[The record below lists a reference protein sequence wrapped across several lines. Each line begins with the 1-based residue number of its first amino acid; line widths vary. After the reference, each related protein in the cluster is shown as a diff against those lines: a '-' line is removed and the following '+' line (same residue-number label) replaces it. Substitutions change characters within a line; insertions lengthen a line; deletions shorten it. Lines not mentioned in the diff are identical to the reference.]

1 MAPGPGVPAPAL
13 ALAAGASPSRL
24 SERSSADSQTPLGYA
39 TTRVLDRLLASCGVL
54 SGASLE
60 FAAADDVPQAGV
72 LCALPALLTEGLL
85 RHTRAFYALAPG
97 FYPLE
102 SIFLWLALLAL
113 VRCRSLEQTRY
124 QAPGEWGRMLGLDRL
139 PEVKTLRAKIAA
151 LCAHEGRAAQ
161 WQSCLAKEWIEAAA
175 DPAEAASV
183 GLFYVDGHVRVYH
196 GSLTPLPRRYVS
208 RERLCLRGTTD
219 YWVNGL
225 DGAPFFVV
233 TQPVNS
239 GLIAALRGQVIPQLL
254 AATASPT
261 TALAAA
267 DAPVAAG
274 SSVALA
280 ADTPP
285 RFTLVF
291 DREGYSP
298 ELFTELKTEGIAIL
312 TYHKF
317 PAAAWPETEF
327 SAHTV
332 RLPTG
337 EVVTRELAE
346 RGTRMSNQHWVREVR
361 VRHAD
366 SHQTSILTTHPQL
379 DLPAVATRMAARW
392 SQENFFKYMLENFGL
407 DRIIEHGTTP
417 LPDTTEV
424 INPAHRRL
432 EADLRRHRAILLRQR
447 AQLGAL
453 ALPAAPTEKENAAYL
468 TRGGE
473 LREMIAAET
482 ARLEA
487 RKAQR
492 VDTPKKITLKELPEH
507 ERFAQLCPESKHFI
521 DTIKMIAYRA
531 ESALAGEVRE
541 TLARTDDARALL
553 RRLFMTPAN
562 LRPDY
567 AEKTLTVELHRCGSA
582 LQDATIAQLCETLTA
597 TETTFPTTNLRLIY
611 RQVVSP

>member
-1 MAPGPGVPAPAL
+1 M

-24 SERSSADSQTPLGYA
+24 SERSCADSQTPLGYA
-39 TTRVLDRLLASCGVL
+39 TTRVLDRMLAACGVL
-54 SGASLE
+54 PGAKLE
-60 FAAADDVPQAGV
+60 FAATDDVPQAGV

-85 RHTRAFYALAPG
+85 RHTRTFYALAPG

-102 SIFLWLALLAL
+102 AIFLYLALLAL

-139 PEVKTLRAKIAA
+139 PEVKTLRTKIAA
-151 LCAHEGRAAQ
+151 LCATDGRAAQ
-161 WQSCLAKEWIEAAA
+161 WQSCLAKEWIEAAV
-175 DPAEAASV
+175 DPADAASV

-239 GLIAALRGQVIPQLL
+239 GLISALRGQVIPQLL

-327 SAHTV
+327 SAHAV

-337 EVVTRELAE
+337 EVVIRELAE
-346 RGTRMSNQHWVREVR
+346 RGTRLSNHHWVREVR

-366 SHQTSILTTHPQL
+366 AHQTSILTTHPQL
-379 DLPAVATRMAARW
+379 DLPAIATRMAARW

-407 DRIIEHGTTP
+407 DRIIEHGTTS
-417 LPDTTEV
+417 LPDTTLV

-611 RQVVSP
+611 RQVVSA

>member
-1 MAPGPGVPAPAL
+1 MAPGPDVTTL
-13 ALAAGASPSRL
+13 ALAARASPSRL
-24 SERSSADSQTPLGYA
+24 SARSYTDSEAPLGYA
-39 TTRVLDRLLASCGVL
+39 TTRVLDRMLASCGVL

-85 RHTRAFYALAPG
+85 RHTRTFYTLAPG

-102 SIFLWLALLAL
+102 AIFLYLALLAL

-151 LCAHEGRAAQ
+151 LCATEGRATQ

-175 DPAEAASV
+175 DPADAASV

-254 AATASPT
+254 AATASRAA
-261 TALAAA
+261 ALATPV
-267 DAPVAAG
+267 APV
-274 SSVALA
+274 SLA

-317 PAAAWPETEF
+317 PGVAWPESEF
-327 SAHTV
+327 SAHVV

-337 EVVTRELAE
+337 EVITRELAE
-346 RGTRMSNQHWVREVR
+346 RGTRLSNQLWLREVR

-366 SHQTSILTTHPQL
+366 GHQISILTTHLQL
-379 DLPAVATRMAARW
+379 DLPAIATRMAARW

-407 DRIIEHGTTP
+407 DRIIEHGTAT
-417 LPDTTEV
+417 LPDATLV

-432 EADLRRHRAILLRQR
+432 EADLRRHRAILLRQH
-447 AQLGAL
+447 ALLGAL
-453 ALPAAPTEKENAAYL
+453 ALPAAPTEKENTTYL

-473 LREMIAAET
+473 LRETIAAET

-541 TLARTDDARALL
+541 TLTRTDDARALL
-553 RRLFMTPAN
+553 RRLFVTPAN
-562 LRPDY
+562 LRPDH

-582 LQDATIAQLCETLTA
+582 LQDAAIAKLCETLTA
-597 TETTFPTTNLRLIY
+597 TETTFPTTNLRLVY

>member
-1 MAPGPGVPAPAL
+1 VAPGPDGTTRAL
-13 ALAAGASPSRL
+13 AVGASPSRL
-24 SERSSADSQTPLGYA
+24 SERSLTDSQAPLGYA
-39 TTRVLDRLLASCGVL
+39 TTRVLDRMLASCGVL

-85 RHTRAFYALAPG
+85 RHTRTFYTLAPG

-102 SIFLWLALLAL
+102 AIFLYLALLAL

-124 QAPGEWGRMLGLDRL
+124 QAPGEWGRLLGLDRL
-139 PEVKTLRAKIAA
+139 PEVKTLRAKIAT
-151 LCAHEGRAAQ
+151 LCATEGRAAQ
-161 WQSCLAKEWIEAAA
+161 WQSCLAQEWIEAAA
-175 DPAEAASV
+175 DPTDATSV

-233 TQPVNS
+233 TQPVNA
-239 GLIAALRGQVIPQLL
+239 GLIAALRDQIIPQLL
-254 AATASPT
+254 AVTASPT
-261 TALAAA
+261 TALAAPA
-267 DAPVAAG
+267 TSLAPATAA
-274 SSVALA
+274 ALT

-298 ELFTELKTEGIAIL
+298 ELFTDLKTEGIAIL

-317 PAAAWPETEF
+317 PGVAWPESEF
-327 SAHTV
+327 SAHAV

-337 EVVTRELAE
+337 EVITRELAE
-346 RGTRMSNQHWVREVR
+346 RGTRLSNQLWVREVR

-366 SHQTSILTTHPQL
+366 AHQTSILTTHPQL
-379 DLPAVATRMAARW
+379 DLPTVATRMAARW
-392 SQENFFKYMLENFGL
+392 SQENYFKYMLENFGL
-407 DRIIEHGTTP
+407 DRIIEHGTAA
-417 LPDTTEV
+417 LPDATLV

-432 EADLRRHRAILLRQR
+432 EADLRRHRAILLRYR

-453 ALPAAPTEKENAAYL
+453 ALPAAPTEKENATYL

-473 LREMIAAET
+473 LRETIAAET

-492 VDTPKKITLKELPEH
+492 VDTPKKITLKELPAH

-553 RRLFMTPAN
+553 RRLFVTPAN
-562 LRPDY
+562 LRPDH
-567 AEKTLTVELHRCGSA
+567 AAKTLTVELHRCGSA

>member
-1 MAPGPGVPAPAL
+1 M

-24 SERSSADSQTPLGYA
+24 SERSCADSQTPLGYA
-39 TTRVLDRLLASCGVL
+39 TTRVLDRMLAACGVL
-54 SGASLE
+54 PGAKLE
-60 FAAADDVPQAGV
+60 FAATDDVPQAGV

-85 RHTRAFYALAPG
+85 RHTRTFYALAPG

-102 SIFLWLALLAL
+102 AIFLYLALLAL

-139 PEVKTLRAKIAA
+139 PEVKTLRTKIAA
-151 LCAHEGRAAQ
+151 LCATDGRAAQ
-161 WQSCLAKEWIEAAA
+161 WQSCLAKEWIEAAV
-175 DPAEAASV
+175 DPADAASV

-239 GLIAALRGQVIPQLL
+239 GLISALRGQVIPQLL

-327 SAHTV
+327 SAHAV

-337 EVVTRELAE
+337 EVVIRELAE
-346 RGTRMSNQHWVREVR
+346 RGTRLSNHHWVREVR

-366 SHQTSILTTHPQL
+366 AHQTSILTTHPQL
-379 DLPAVATRMAARW
+379 DLPAIATRMAARW

-407 DRIIEHGTTP
+407 DRIIEHGTTS
-417 LPDTTEV
+417 LPDTTLV

-597 TETTFPTTNLRLIY
+597 TETTFPTTDLRLIY
-611 RQVVSP
+611 RQVVSA

>member
-1 MAPGPGVPAPAL
+1 MPCVTAL
-13 ALAAGASPSRL
+13 AVAAGASPSRL
-24 SERSSADSQTPLGYA
+24 SERSGADSQAPLGYA
-39 TTRVLDRLLASCGVL
+39 TTRVLDRMLASCGVL

-85 RHTRAFYALAPG
+85 RHTRTFYALAPG

-102 SIFLWLALLAL
+102 AIFLYLALLAL

-151 LCAHEGRAAQ
+151 LCASEGRATQ
-161 WQSCLAKEWIEAAA
+161 WQSCLAREWIEAAA
-175 DPAEAASV
+175 DPADAASV

-254 AATASPT
+254 AATAST
-261 TALAAA
+261 TAALAT
-267 DAPVAAG
+267 PVAPA
-274 SSVALA
+274 SLA

-285 RFTLVF
+285 RCTLVF

-317 PAAAWPETEF
+317 PGAAWPESEF
-327 SAHTV
+327 SAHAV

-346 RGTRMSNQHWVREVR
+346 RGTRLSNHHWVREVR

-366 SHQTSILTTHPQL
+366 AHQTSILTTHPQL

-407 DRIIEHGTTP
+407 DRIIEHGTAP
-417 LPDTTEV
+417 LPDATLV

-453 ALPAAPTEKENAAYL
+453 TLPATPTEKENAAYL

-473 LREMIAAET
+473 LRETIATET

-541 TLARTDDARALL
+541 TLARSDDARALL
-553 RRLFMTPAN
+553 RRLFVTPAN

-582 LQDATIAQLCETLTA
+582 LQDAAIAQLCETLTA

>member
-1 MAPGPGVPAPAL
+1 MSAL
-13 ALAAGASPSRL
+13 ALAASSSPSRL

-54 SGASLE
+54 SGAALE
-60 FAAADDVPQAGV
+60 FAPADDVPQAGV

-85 RHTRAFYALAPG
+85 RHTRTFYALAPG

-102 SIFLWLALLAL
+102 AIFLYLALLAL

-151 LCAHEGRAAQ
+151 LCASEGRAAQ

-175 DPAEAASV
+175 DPADSASV

-196 GSLTPLPRRYVS
+196 GSLTALPRRYVS

-219 YWVNGL
+219 YWINGL

-254 AATASPT
+254 AATAGS
-261 TALAAA
+261 AAA
-267 DAPVAAG
+267 QG
-274 SSVALA
+274 ALA
-280 ADTPP
+280 ADTSP
-285 RFTLVF
+285 RCTLVF

-298 ELFTELKTEGIAIL
+298 ELFTELKTEHIAIL

-317 PAAAWPETEF
+317 PGAAWPESEF
-327 SAHTV
+327 CAHAV
-332 RLPTG
+332 RLPSG

-346 RGTRMSNQHWVREVR
+346 RGTRLSNNHWVREVR

-366 SHQTSILTTHPQL
+366 ARQTSILTTHPKL
-379 DLPAVATRMAARW
+379 DLPTVATRMAARW

-407 DRIIEHGTTP
+407 DRIIKHGTTA
-417 LPDTTEV
+417 LPDATVV

-432 EADLRRHRAILLRQR
+432 EVDLRRHRAILLRQR

-453 ALPAAPTEKENAAYL
+453 TLTTTPTEKENAAYL
-468 TRGGE
+468 MRGGE
-473 LREMIAAET
+473 LREAIAAET

-492 VDTPKKITLKELPEH
+492 ADTPKKITLKELPEQ
-507 ERFAQLCPESKHFI
+507 ERFGQLCPESKHFI

-541 TLARTDDARALL
+541 TLARSDDARALL
-553 RRLFMTPAN
+553 RRVFVTPAN

>member
-1 MAPGPGVPAPAL
+1 
-13 ALAAGASPSRL
+13 
-24 SERSSADSQTPLGYA
+24 
-39 TTRVLDRLLASCGVL
+39 
-54 SGASLE
+54 
-60 FAAADDVPQAGV
+60 
-72 LCALPALLTEGLL
+72 LLTEGLL
-85 RHTRAFYALAPG
+85 RHSRTFYALSPG

-102 SIFLWLALLAL
+102 AIFLYLALLAL

-124 QAPGEWGRMLGLDRL
+124 QAPGEWGRLLGLDRL

-151 LCAHEGRAAQ
+151 LCASEGRAAQ
-161 WQSCLAKEWIEAAA
+161 WQSCLAQEWIAAAA
-175 DPAEAASV
+175 DPADAPGF

-196 GSLTPLPRRYVS
+196 GALTPLPRRYVS
-208 RERLCLRGTTD
+208 RQRLCLRGTTD

-225 DGAPFFVV
+225 GGIPFFVV

-239 GLIAALRGQVIPQLL
+239 GLIAALREQVIPQLL
-254 AATASPT
+254 AATRSTGPAERASAGLTAPNALT
-261 TALAAA
+261 TPSAATPIRALT
-267 DAPVAAG
+267 AP
-274 SSVALA
+274 
-280 ADTPP
+280 
-285 RFTLVF
+285 RCTLVF

-298 ELFTELKTEGIAIL
+298 ELFAELKTQGIAIL

-317 PAAAWPETEF
+317 PDEAWPVTEF
-327 SAHTV
+327 SAHSV
-332 RLPTG
+332 RLHTG

-346 RGTRMSNQHWVREVR
+346 RGTRLKNDLWVREVR
-361 VRHAD
+361 GRGAD
-366 SHQTSILTTHPQL
+366 GHQTSILTTNQQL
-379 DLPAVATRMAARW
+379 DLPDVAARIAARW
-392 SQENFFKYMLENFGL
+392 CQENYLKYMIENFGL
-407 DRIIEHGTTP
+407 DRIIEHGTAA
-417 LPDTTEV
+417 LPDATV
-424 INPAHRRL
+424 VVNPAHRRL
-432 EADLRRHRAILLRQR
+432 EADLRRHRAIILRHQAR
-447 AQLGAL
+447 LGAL
-453 ALPAAPTEKENAAYL
+453 TLPIEATAEENAAHL

-553 RRLFMTPAN
+553 RRLFVTPAN

-567 AEKTLTVELHRCGSA
+567 AAQTLTVELHRCGSP
-582 LQDATIAQLCETLTA
+582 LQDAAIAQLCATLTD

>member
-1 MAPGPGVPAPAL
+1 M

-24 SERSSADSQTPLGYA
+24 SERSCADSQTPLGYA
-39 TTRVLDRLLASCGVL
+39 TTRVLDRMLAACGVL
-54 SGASLE
+54 PGAKLE
-60 FAAADDVPQAGV
+60 FAATDDVPQAGV

-85 RHTRAFYALAPG
+85 RHTRTFYALAPG

-102 SIFLWLALLAL
+102 AIFLYLALLAL

-139 PEVKTLRAKIAA
+139 PEVKTLRTKIAA
-151 LCAHEGRAAQ
+151 LCATDGRAAQ
-161 WQSCLAKEWIEAAA
+161 WQSCLAKEWIEAAV
-175 DPAEAASV
+175 DPADAASV

-239 GLIAALRGQVIPQLL
+239 GLISALRGQVIPQLL

-327 SAHTV
+327 SAHAV

-337 EVVTRELAE
+337 EVVIRELAE
-346 RGTRMSNQHWVREVR
+346 RGTRLSNHHWVREVR

-366 SHQTSILTTHPQL
+366 AHQTSILTTHPQL
-379 DLPAVATRMAARW
+379 DLPAIATRMAARW

-407 DRIIEHGTTP
+407 DRIIEHGTTS
-417 LPDTTEV
+417 LPDTTLV

-597 TETTFPTTNLRLIY
+597 TETTFPTTDLRLI
-611 RQVVSP
+611 

>member
-1 MAPGPGVPAPAL
+1 MAPVPGVTAL
-13 ALAAGASPSRL
+13 ALATGASASRL
-24 SERSSADSQTPLGYA
+24 SERSSADSQAPLGYA
-39 TTRVLDRLLASCGVL
+39 TTRVLDRMLASCGVL
-54 SGASLE
+54 PSAALE

-85 RHTRAFYALAPG
+85 RHTRTFYALAPG

-102 SIFLWLALLAL
+102 AIFLYLALLAL

-151 LCAHEGRAAQ
+151 LCAGEGRATQ
-161 WQSCLAKEWIEAAA
+161 WQSCLAKEWIEGAA
-175 DPAEAASV
+175 DPADAASV

-254 AATASPT
+254 ALTAGT
-261 TALAAA
+261 LAAPG
-267 DAPVAAG
+267 AP
-274 SSVALA
+274 A
-280 ADTPP
+280 ADTLP

-317 PAAAWPETEF
+317 PEAAWPETEF
-327 SAHTV
+327 SAHAV
-332 RLPTG
+332 RLTTG

-346 RGTRMSNQHWVREVR
+346 RGTRLSNHHWVREVR

-366 SHQTSILTTHPQL
+366 AHQTSILTTHPQL
-379 DLPAVATRMAARW
+379 DLPAIAIRMAARW
-392 SQENFFKYMLENFGL
+392 SQENFFKYMLEHFGL
-407 DRIIEHGTTP
+407 DRIIEHGTAA
-417 LPDTTEV
+417 LPDATLV

-432 EADLRRHRAILLRQR
+432 EADLRRHRAILLRLR

-453 ALPAAPTEKENAAYL
+453 ALPAAPTEKDNAAYL

-473 LREMIAAET
+473 LREQITAET
-482 ARLEA
+482 TRLDA

-553 RRLFMTPAN
+553 RRLFVTPAN

-567 AEKTLTVELHRCGSA
+567 AENTLTVELHRCGCA
-582 LQDATIAQLCETLTA
+582 LQDATIAKLCETLTA

>member
-1 MAPGPGVPAPAL
+1 MARAV
-13 ALAAGASPSRL
+13 AASASASRL
-24 SERSSADSQTPLGYA
+24 SARSCTDSEAPLGYA
-39 TTRVLDRLLASCGVL
+39 TTRVLDRMLAAGGVL
-54 SGASLE
+54 SEAALE

-85 RHTRAFYALAPG
+85 RHTRTFYALAPG

-102 SIFLWLALLAL
+102 AIFLYLALLAL

-151 LCAHEGRAAQ
+151 LCASEGRATQ
-161 WQSCLAKEWIEAAA
+161 WQSCLAREWVEAAA
-175 DPAEAASV
+175 DPADAASV

-254 AATASPT
+254 AATAGPSA
-261 TALAAA
+261 ALS
-267 DAPVAAG
+267 AP
-274 SSVALA
+274 VALA
-280 ADTPP
+280 ADPPP
-285 RFTLVF
+285 RCTLVF

-317 PAAAWPETEF
+317 PGVAWPETEF
-327 SAHTV
+327 SAHAV

-346 RGTRMSNQHWVREVR
+346 RGTRLSNQHWVREVR
-361 VRHAD
+361 VRHPDA
-366 SHQTSILTTHPQL
+366 HQTSILTTHPQL

-407 DRIIEHGTTP
+407 DRIIEHGTAA
-417 LPDTTEV
+417 LPDATLV

-473 LREMIAAET
+473 LRETIAAET

-492 VDTPKKITLKELPEH
+492 VDTPKKITLKELPAH

-553 RRLFMTPAN
+553 RRLFVTPAN

-582 LQDATIAQLCETLTA
+582 LQDAAIAQLCETLTA

>member
-1 MAPGPGVPAPAL
+1 MTAHTG
-13 ALAAGASPSRL
+13 GANLSASRL
-24 SERSSADSQTPLGYA
+24 SERSWTDSQAPLGYG
-39 TTRVLDRLLASCGVL
+39 TTRVLDRMLAACGCL
-54 SGASLE
+54 TGANLQ
-60 FAAADDVPQAGV
+60 FAPADDVPQAGV

-85 RHTRAFYALAPG
+85 RHTRTFYALSPG

-102 SIFLWLALLAL
+102 AIFLYLALLAL

-139 PEVKTLRAKIAA
+139 PEVKTLRAKIAM
-151 LCAHEGRAAQ
+151 LCATQGRAAQ
-161 WQSCLAKEWIEAAA
+161 WQSCLAKEWIEAAPPASPA
-175 DPAEAASV
+175 DPSPPANPANNADQSSTAKAASL

-196 GSLTPLPRRYVS
+196 GCLTPLPRRYVS

-225 DGAPFFVV
+225 GGEPFFVV
-233 TQPVNS
+233 TQPVNT
-239 GLIAALRGQVIPQLL
+239 GLIAALREQVIPQLL
-254 AATASPT
+254 AATASSGS
-261 TALAAA
+261 TATPAS
-267 DAPVAAG
+267 DA
-274 SSVALA
+274 
-280 ADTPP
+280 TP
-285 RFTLVF
+285 RCTLVF

-298 ELFTELKTEGIAIL
+298 QLFADLKTAGIAIL

-317 PAAAWPETEF
+317 PGAAWPETEF
-327 SAHTV
+327 SAHQV
-332 RLPTG
+332 RLTTG
-337 EVVTRELAE
+337 ETVTRDLAE
-346 RGTRMSNQHWVREVR
+346 RGTRLSNNQWVREVR
-361 VRHAD
+361 VRGAD
-366 SHQTSILTTHPQL
+366 AHQTSILTTHLQL
-379 DLPAVATRMAARW
+379 NLTEVATRMAARW

-407 DRIIEHGTTP
+407 DRIIEHGTTA
-417 LPDTTEV
+417 LPDSTIV
-424 INPAHRRL
+424 VNPVHRRL

-453 ALPAAPTEKENAAYL
+453 TLPAEPTAEENAAFL

-492 VDTPKKITLKELPEH
+492 AETPRKVALKDLPEG

-531 ESALAGEVRE
+531 ESALAGEARE
-541 TLARTDDARALL
+541 TLARTEDARALM
-553 RRLFMTPAN
+553 RRLFITPAN

-567 AEKTLTVELHRCGSA
+567 AAQTLTVELHRFGSA

-597 TETTFPTTNLRLIY
+597 TETNFPTTNLRLIY
-611 RQVVSP
+611 RQVGSP

>member
-1 MAPGPGVPAPAL
+1 MPCVTAL
-13 ALAAGASPSRL
+13 AVAAGASPSRL
-24 SERSSADSQTPLGYA
+24 SERSGADSQTPLGYA
-39 TTRVLDRLLASCGVL
+39 TTRVLDRMLASCGVL

-85 RHTRAFYALAPG
+85 RHTRTFYALAPG

-102 SIFLWLALLAL
+102 AIFLYLALLAL

-151 LCAHEGRAAQ
+151 LCASEGRATQ

-175 DPAEAASV
+175 DPADAASV

-254 AATASPT
+254 AATASR
-261 TALAAA
+261 AAA
-267 DAPVAAG
+267 PATSA
-274 SSVALA
+274 ALA

-285 RFTLVF
+285 RCTLVF

-317 PAAAWPETEF
+317 PGVAWPATEF
-327 SAHTV
+327 SAHAV

-346 RGTRMSNQHWVREVR
+346 RGTRLSNHHWVREVR

-366 SHQTSILTTHPQL
+366 AHQTSILTTHPQL

-407 DRIIEHGTTP
+407 DRIIEHGTAP
-417 LPDTTEV
+417 LPDATLV

-453 ALPAAPTEKENAAYL
+453 TLPATPTEKENAAYL

-541 TLARTDDARALL
+541 TLARSDDARALL
-553 RRLFMTPAN
+553 RRLFVTPAN

-582 LQDATIAQLCETLTA
+582 LQDEAIAQLCETLTA

>member
-1 MAPGPGVPAPAL
+1 MPRVPAL
-13 ALAAGASPSRL
+13 AVAASASPSRL
-24 SERSSADSQTPLGYA
+24 SARSCTDSEAPLGYA
-39 TTRVLDRLLASCGVL
+39 TTRVLDRMLASCGVL
-54 SGASLE
+54 SGAALE

-72 LCALPALLTEGLL
+72 RCALPALLTEGLL
-85 RHTRAFYALAPG
+85 RHTRTFYALAPG

-102 SIFLWLALLAL
+102 AIFLYLALLAL

-151 LCAHEGRAAQ
+151 LCASEGRATQ
-161 WQSCLAKEWIEAAA
+161 WQSCLAKEWIEAAD
-175 DPAEAASV
+175 DPADAASV

-254 AATASPT
+254 AATAGPAA
-261 TALAAA
+261 ALAVPVTPAA
-267 DAPVAAG
+267 RAA
-274 SSVALA
+274 A
-280 ADTPP
+280 TPP
-285 RFTLVF
+285 RFTLGF
-291 DREGYSP
+291 DREAYSP
-298 ELFTELKTEGIAIL
+298 ERFTELKTEGIAIL

-317 PAAAWPETEF
+317 PGVAWPETEF
-327 SAHTV
+327 SAHAV

-346 RGTRMSNQHWVREVR
+346 RGTRLSNQHWVREVR

-366 SHQTSILTTHPQL
+366 AHQTSILTTHPHL

-407 DRIIEHGTTP
+407 DRIIEHGTAA
-417 LPDTTEV
+417 LPDATLV

-432 EADLRRHRAILLRQR
+432 EADLRRHRAILLRQQ

-453 ALPAAPTEKENAAYL
+453 ALSAAPTEKENASYL
-468 TRGGE
+468 TCGGE
-473 LREMIAAET
+473 LRETIAAET

-487 RKAQR
+487 RKAQC
-492 VDTPKKITLKELPEH
+492 VDTPKRITLKELPEH
-507 ERFAQLCPESKHFI
+507 ERFAQLCPEGKHFI

-553 RRLFMTPAN
+553 RRLFVTPAN

-582 LQDATIAQLCETLTA
+582 LQDAALAQLCETLTA